1 MVARLA
7 FDSAYS
13 SIATGLERPR
23 FKTAGF
29 PGRRCPFQHALA
41 RRVFVFK
48 RLNRRPSAQF
58 KILTI

>member
-1 MVARLA
+1 MVARFA

-13 SIATGLERPR
+13 SIATGLKRLS

-48 RLNRRPSAQF
+48 RLNSWLSAQF